1 MKIIQIY
8 DKHYQECDVVMLPT
22 NKESNLFIGDLSSQL
37 HYNYSIEKGKSIN
50 QHLYIL
56 SNEEIKEDDWYIN
69 NGVLFKADTKFDE
82 GNNPNIN
89 NNNKKVIATTDSS
102 LTKEM
107 YCVSSGKYQEPL
119 PQIPQQFIEHYISE
133 YNNGNVITKVLVEVE
148 EAVVN
153 TKFNIHLNEHENII
167 EWFIVI
173 NPNNEISILTEKCE
187 YMKEVGC
194 IKDICICNTGPKQ
207 ETLEEAA
214 ETTTIKY
221 VNEREKQTA
230 YLEFIE
236 GAKWQSERMY
246 NREKVVE
253 LLTLAWA
260 TASAYGDNTD
270 SDDCSS
276 WIKENLK

>member
-1 MKIIQIY
+1 MKTIEINVKY
-8 DKHYQECDVVMLPT
+8 YTECDVILLHT
-22 NKESNLFIGDLSSQL
+22 DKESNLFIGDLSSQL

-56 SNEEIKEDDWYIN
+56 SNEEIKEGDWAYDK
-69 NGVLFKADTKFDE
+69 VL
-82 GNNPNIN
+82 NIIFQTDKYTDLKYVN
-89 NNNKKVIATTDSS
+89 QTDNVKKIIATTDSS

-119 PQIPQQFIEHYISE
+119 PQIPQQFIEYYISE
-133 YNNGNVITKVLVEVE
+133 YNRGNVINKVLVEVDLSI
-148 EAVVN
+148 N
-153 TKFNIHLNEHENII
+153 DIHCDNWVIKLNQ
-167 EWFIVI
+167 
-173 NPNNEISILTEKCE
+173 NNEISILTEKCE

-194 IKDICICNTGPKQ
+194 IKDICIRNTGPKR

-214 ETTTIKY
+214 NKFAS
-221 VNEREKQTA
+221 QTKPENSFEEGLCVGKA
-230 YLEFIE
+230 LGFIE
-236 GAKWQSERMY
+236 GVKYQAERMY